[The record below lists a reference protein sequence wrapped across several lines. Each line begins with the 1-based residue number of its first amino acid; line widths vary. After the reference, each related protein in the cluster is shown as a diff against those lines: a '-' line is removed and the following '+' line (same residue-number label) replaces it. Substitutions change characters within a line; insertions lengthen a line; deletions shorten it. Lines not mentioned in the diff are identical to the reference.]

1 MLDIYATL
9 EIKKILEQIQ
19 NYSKSELARS
29 QIINLKMYG
38 DRQELQFHLSNLKEM
53 MELLNNYGNLPLEI
67 SFDISKFITIA
78 KKDGILS
85 PLELDHIALDIIN
98 SRKIFEYFKKVDEN
112 KFPLLKAYSR
122 KLNDESFIYNNIKK
136 CIADDLSIKSTAS
149 NELLNIRNNITKI
162 EKNIREH
169 SLSLINQYKD
179 YLTDNTISI
188 RNDHFVLPVKS
199 TYKNIIPG
207 IIHDVSSTGSTI
219 FIEPNSLVM
228 LSNQLYVLKCEEK
241 EEINRILKSLTS
253 MIANEEN
260 QLLTNNKIIAQLDFI
275 SSKAIYGINKK
286 GIVAKLILDRKLE
299 IKEAR
304 HPLIDENKVVTN
316 SFYFDQ
322 NQRIIIISG
331 PNAGGKTVALKT
343 LGLMVMMNQM
353 AIPLLTK
360 EEAILPFF
368 PRIYADI
375 GDNQSLVDNL
385 STFAAHISNLS
396 TITHFVSNKDLVLI
410 DELGTGTS
418 PNEGEA
424 IAIAITNFLLNKNCF
439 ALISSHFE
447 SMKQFAYSKNGIVN
461 AMMIFDDKKLLP
473 TYLLKIGLPGKSY
486 GLEMAKRYHL
496 DESIVSSAKEYLNK
510 HQSSN
515 INDVL
520 DNLSKIVNE
529 NENLKKELENKQKEI
544 TKKEKQIERQLSSL
558 NEKNEHFDEEMDKI
572 KSQLID
578 DAKKQI
584 DDIYNQLLKEDIK
597 QHQIIKAKRDLDLL
611 NEEKEQIVNN
621 EEIHLNDFV
630 KTDLGFIGKVIR
642 IKGDNLE
649 IITNSGMSIKANKN
663 NVNKTNK
670 VETSYVPKLN
680 VDEMVD
686 IKSNVKLELN
696 LIGYHIDEALP
707 VLGKYLDD
715 CILKHFTSVR
725 IIHGMGTGQLREAIW
740 EYLKKV
746 KFIKE
751 FHYASYNDGGQGATI
766 VVFK

>member
-1 MLDIYATL
+1 
-9 EIKKILEQIQ
+9 
-19 NYSKSELARS
+19 
-29 QIINLKMYG
+29 
-38 DRQELQFHLSNLKEM
+38 
-53 MELLNNYGNLPLEI
+53 
-67 SFDISKFITIA
+67 
-78 KKDGILS
+78 
-85 PLELDHIALDIIN
+85 
-98 SRKIFEYFKKVDEN
+98 
-112 KFPLLKAYSR
+112 
-122 KLNDESFIYNNIKK
+122 
-136 CIADDLSIKSTAS
+136 
-149 NELLNIRNNITKI
+149 
-162 EKNIREH
+162 
-169 SLSLINQYKD
+169 
-179 YLTDNTISI
+179 
-188 RNDHFVLPVKS
+188 
-199 TYKNIIPG
+199 
-207 IIHDVSSTGSTI
+207 
-219 FIEPNSLVM
+219 
-228 LSNQLYVLKCEEK
+228 
-241 EEINRILKSLTS
+241 

-343 LGLMVMMNQM
+343 LVMMNQM

-496 DESIVSSAKEYLNK
+496 DESIVSSAKDYLNN

-544 TKKEKQIERQLSSL
+544 IKKEKQIERQLSSL

-572 KSQLID
+572 KGQLID

-597 QHQIIKAKRDLDLL
+597 QHQIIKATLM
-611 NEEKEQIVNN
+611 I
-621 EEIHLNDFV
+621 
-630 KTDLGFIGKVIR
+630 
-642 IKGDNLE
+642 
-649 IITNSGMSIKANKN
+649 
-663 NVNKTNK
+663 
-670 VETSYVPKLN
+670 
-680 VDEMVD
+680 
-686 IKSNVKLELN
+686 
-696 LIGYHIDEALP
+696 
-707 VLGKYLDD
+707 
-715 CILKHFTSVR
+715 
-725 IIHGMGTGQLREAIW
+725 
-740 EYLKKV
+740 
-746 KFIKE
+746 
-751 FHYASYNDGGQGATI
+751 
-766 VVFK
+766 